1 MELIT
6 RVVSIKHGNMIGKA
20 DKTFLHINDKNILM
34 KVELIDSIVEFQ
46 DKMLLSYS
54 IKKPNGDVVNSTE
67 AFIKNN
73 MPYILLREELFTV
86 KGEYQVQ
93 LKLYDAHAQSHM
105 SIAPFFFFVEETQGE
120 FINDSDMEDVLLS
133 QQDYALMTHNQLML
147 EMERAVRIVDL
158 DETEELQ
165 GFTIVSDENG
175 TYKYDVSKL
184 ASDEEVQEKIDEV
197 KQYIDEKV
205 GEDIDLSQYA
215 TYDYV
220 DAQDATRAR
229 RVHSHVVA
237 DIEDLVIPT
246 KVSQLQNDAGYITEI
261 PSVYVTE
268 SELATELN
276 NKANK
281 SDFNEL
287 KSEVRQ
293 ARNNA
298 TDLDTRL
305 DAMERESSTHAK
317 RDEIGNLVQTELD
330 AVLPNLVENEVNG
343 VMGDYVKVNQFN
355 TSMASKANTSDLNAT
370 NQNVGILSVKVENI
384 NTSLANKASKAE
396 LNALATRVATN
407 ETDIDNLEQDVTV
420 IETEIA
426 NMKNNMGEPNVQANW
441 NETDITSDSYIKN
454 KPNLSVFVT
463 RAETG
468 SLSTL
473 NTVSKASLVSAINEV
488 KAIAEQ
494 PTGEDNV
501 QSDWLQT
508 DTGADSYIKNKPVI
522 PTSVEQLQGIDK
534 YALETSLQDL
544 VKEVVE
550 ARAMS
555 PYVFAN
561 LKDRLDA
568 MDGGGNVNVDL
579 SNYYTKEQTETKI
592 LEMLV
597 NGQFLE
603 YKFVDVLPIVGEA
616 SVIYLLKQNDS
627 NVRLQYMFV
636 DGTWENLGTTEV
648 DLSDYYTKQETY
660 SKLEMDATLGTVA
673 LTTTAQ
679 TVKGAINELD
689 LVNDEVIQARTDYHN
704 IIHGNLK
711 ARLDADRKEV
721 VDARTDVDGNVYE
734 NLQKHIHS
742 IETNIDEIEEYI
754 GEEELV
760 TEAKI
765 IVDAINELHDRI
777 SELNTGG
784 NGCPV
789 GSVLPFTGNGLI
801 PNGFI
806 YCRGQEVS
814 REDYAELFEVIGTTY
829 GAGDGATT
837 FNLPDLRGRVPVGQ
851 GYDVTFDDGDGSRFF
866 SRLGAKGGDVAGY
879 LQLKHLPAHT
889 HELQD
894 KTHYHD
900 GSYGESSTN
909 SYTNEEWRQGSDTS
923 HSSHYLPWKIGTFN
937 WDDSNNLS
945 GTDGGSYLKSSNRS
959 ESNYGSVVLAH
970 KHFVK
975 GATIR
980 NWRTKHSVLDSSYQA
995 VSQKQFITV
1004 QPYLTVDYIICYT
1017 KVCKFNSEIIEWL
1030 PQTDYARG
1038 MMVYIGGEIFKSLVD
1053 HTSSDD
1059 FSTDE
1064 EQDKWEV
1071 IVSGGDAVAR
1081 ELREEVTKARK
1092 DIDGVEYGSLGEHL
1106 DAIETNFDTVIGDM
1120 TTLLTDEKTTI
1131 VGSINELHT
1140 DLQEVVDART
1150 DVDGNVFAN
1159 LKTRLDSDKQEVI
1172 DARKDALDFTYTT
1185 LGQRLNEMDKEIE
1198 QNTKDIEEIEKQ
1210 IGDITTLTTSNT
1222 DNLVG
1227 AINSMDAE
1235 LDYARVDID
1244 GTVHT
1249 TFGQRINKL
1258 ETDAKE
1264 CIKIQ
1269 EIIGDTSVALETT
1282 EPTIIGAIN
1291 ELKELI
1297 DEEEEQVQS
1306 DWNVTNPLADAYI
1319 KNKPTIPSRT
1329 SELTNDSDFTTIE
1342 QVEQAIETALEDVEV
1357 DLTDYYTKT
1366 EVDTK
1371 LDEKSDT
1378 SHTHAG
1384 MVTSPIVTRIEL
1396 VDELPQVEE
1405 DGVLYLVIQN

>member
-34 KVELIDSIVEFQ
+34 KVELIDSIVEFK

-73 MPYILLREELFTV
+73 MPYILLREELFTE

-184 ASDEEVQEKIDEV
+184 TSDEELQEKIDEV

-281 SDFNEL
+281 SEFNEL

-317 RDEIGNLVQTELD
+317 RDEIGNLVQNELD

-384 NTSLANKASKAE
+384 NTSLENKASKAE

-441 NETDITSDSYIKN
+441 NETDITSDTYIKN

-568 MDGGGNVNVDL
+568 MDGGGGNVNVDL

-627 NVRLQYMFV
+627 NVRLQYMYV
-636 DGTWENLGTTEV
+636 DGAWENLGTTEV
-648 DLSDYYTKQETY
+648 DLSNYYTKDETY
-660 SKLEMDATLGTVA
+660 SKVEMDATLGTVA

-721 VDARTDVDGNVYE
+721 VDARTDVDGNVHE

-754 GEEELV
+754 GEEELA

-765 IVDAINELHDRI
+765 IVDAINEIHERI

-789 GSVLPFTGNGLI
+789 GSVLPFTGNGLL

-806 YCRGQEVS
+806 HCRGQEVS

-837 FNLPDLRGRVPVGQ
+837 FKLPDLQGRVPVGQ
-851 GYDVTFDDGDGSRFF
+851 AYDVTFGDGYGSTFF
-866 SRLGAKGGDVAGY
+866 TRLGEKGGDVAEFI
-879 LQLKHLPAHT
+879 QLRHLPAHT

-900 GSYGESSTN
+900 GGDGTSSTN
-909 SYTNEEWRQGSDTS
+909 SYTDANWLTGDGSNYDSFYIPIKNSAWNSDSGDNVTGSDD
-923 HSSHYLPWKIGTFN
+923 YYVK
-937 WDDSNNLS
+937 SNSINFRSLS
-945 GTDGGSYLKSSNRS
+945 
-959 ESNYGSVVLAH
+959 LAH

-975 GATIR
+975 GATIK
-980 NWRTKHSVLDSSYQA
+980 NWRTKHTVLNSNYEVQA
-995 VSQKQFITV
+995 QKPYISV

-1030 PQTDYARG
+1030 PQTEYAKG
-1038 MMVYIGGEIFKSLVD
+1038 MMVYIGGEIFKSLAD

-1064 EQDKWEV
+1064 DKWEV

-1140 DLQEVVDART
+1140 DLQEVIDART
-1150 DVDGNVFAN
+1150 DVNGNVFAN

-1172 DARKDALDFTYTT
+1172 DARTDAKDFTYAT
-1185 LGQRLNEMDKEIE
+1185 LGQRLNEMDKNIE
-1198 QNTKDIEEIEKQ
+1198 QNAKDIEEIEKQ
-1210 IGDITTLTTSNT
+1210 IGDITTLTTTNT

-1235 LDYARVDID
+1235 LDYARVDVD
-1244 GTVHT
+1244 GVVHT
-1249 TFGQRINKL
+1249 TFGERINKL

-1269 EIIGDTSVALETT
+1269 EIIGDTDVALNTT

-1297 DEEEEQVQS
+1297 DEEDENVQS
-1306 DWNVTNPLADAYI
+1306 DWDVTNPLADAYI
-1319 KNKPTIPSRT
+1319 KNKPIIPSRT

-1396 VDELPQVEE
+1396 VQELPQVEE